1 MTAIVQRKRF
11 KTAEGHKIPH
21 PSVMV
26 DVLEVSISVA
36 LGFVAVTLPAATFCK
51 KVIVTARDGASWLI
65 SEAGTSYAT
74 IPAAYVLHMDIV
86 GDPAQILFYAK
97 GTSTTTLEVI
107 CLD

>member
-26 DVLEVSISVA
+26 GVLEVSITA
-36 LGFVAVTLPAATFCK
+36 DGFVAVTLPAATFCK

-65 SEAGTSYAT
+65 SEAGTAYAT

-86 GDPAQILFYAK
+86 GDPAQVLFYAK

>member
-26 DVLEVSISVA
+26 DILEVSIA
-36 LGFVAVTLPAATFCK
+36 ATGFVAVTLPAATFCK

-86 GDPAQILFYAK
+86 GDPAQVLFYAK
-97 GTSTTTLEVI
+97 GTSTTVLEVI